1 MPRTVLRRYLRH
13 GLFPQLMVFE
23 AVARLGSVTKAAE
36 ALHLAQPTVSVQ
48 LKKLAEALELQLFV
62 QRGRQLYLTR
72 GGEELLSSCEE
83 LIDLL
88 LRTET
93 RLSAVRGGEGEK
105 LRIGAASGARQLA
118 ARMLASFCAR
128 HPGIQASL
136 HVANCSQLMERLA
149 AQEDDLYILTLPDN
163 ASGVKAHLLATES
176 IRLYCG
182 PSDALASLGS
192 ISLADV
198 AGARFVVR
206 EPGAGTRR
214 ILQALLERSGYEL
227 RIRAELGSDEA
238 VAEAAAAGLGI
249 ALLPVAVAAPFVA
262 AGSLAVIPADI
273 PDLQLNWHLVHRE
286 RAALSP
292 AALLFVREAQAYSTR
307 EDQLDRIL
315 GPTANVGFR
324 S

>member
-62 QRGRQLYLTR
+62 QRGRRLSLTR
-72 GGEELLSSCEE
+72 GGQELLSSCEE

-88 LRTET
+88 LRTES
-93 RLSAVRGGEGEK
+93 RLSALRGGEGEN

-149 AQEDDLYILTLPDN
+149 AQEDDLYILTLPDV
-163 ASGVKAHLLATES
+163 ADCGVQPLRRHCGDR
-176 IRLYCG
+176 RLRL
-182 PSDALASLGS
+182 PWARNSDAGGELCLRRLRLGKRLAPH
-192 ISLADV
+192 
-198 AGARFVVR
+198 AR
-206 EPGAGTRR
+206 
-214 ILQALLERSGYEL
+214 
-227 RIRAELGSDEA
+227 
-238 VAEAAAAGLGI
+238 
-249 ALLPVAVAAPFVA
+249 
-262 AGSLAVIPADI
+262 
-273 PDLQLNWHLVHRE
+273 
-286 RAALSP
+286 
-292 AALLFVREAQAYSTR
+292 
-307 EDQLDRIL
+307 
-315 GPTANVGFR
+315 
-324 S
+324 